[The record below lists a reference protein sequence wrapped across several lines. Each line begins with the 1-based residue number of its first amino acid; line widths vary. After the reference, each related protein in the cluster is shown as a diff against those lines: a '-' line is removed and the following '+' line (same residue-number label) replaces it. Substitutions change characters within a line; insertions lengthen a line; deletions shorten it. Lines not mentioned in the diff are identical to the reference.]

1 MNDTLRRLTP
11 IAAMVAASPAF
22 ACGGPRLSGAQMGVL
37 TVSMLT
43 APLLAALLV
52 DRGAFSL
59 AAHALGMKRQHRP
72 TAIGPVL
79 ALLAVTVAM
88 AGIGSRDVDMAV
100 AALTVVPVAAVVCGL
115 SFVRSVIIEQR
126 GQPRAQALRVAAV
139 ALFSS
144 LAIVPYMH

>member
-1 MNDTLRRLTP
+1 
-11 IAAMVAASPAF
+11 
-22 ACGGPRLSGAQMGVL
+22 
-37 TVSMLT
+37 
-43 APLLAALLV
+43 
-52 DRGAFSL
+52 
-59 AAHALGMKRQHRP
+59 MKRKHRP

-88 AGIGSRDVDMAV
+88 TGLGSRNVDMAV

-126 GQPRAQALRVAAV
+126 GQPRAQALRVVAV

-144 LAIVPYMH
+144 LAIIPFMH